1 MVDSICCVLSDQGKH
16 SFYLRAGGNKY
27 YLFTQK
33 YRKSVECYYGEGVP
47 LDNAIDFGKSRR
59 DNAIVRTMRKLPM
72 YIRYVEK
79 ENGIAVLNKT
89 KRQRVDIAKHK
100 AMSIQ
105 AA

>member
-1 MVDSICCVLSDQGKH
+1 MVGVIYCQLSDKGMH
-16 SFYLRAGGNKY
+16 EFYLQISGNTY
-27 YLFTQK
+27 YLFSQSYK
-33 YRKSVECYYGEGVP
+33 KSVHLFYGGSVR
-47 LDNAIDFGKSRR
+47 LNDALDFGKSRR

-89 KRQRVDIAKHK
+89 KKQHVGTIKQK
-100 AMSIQ
+100 YLTSQ